1 MRPAAGDDRAVPLH
15 IHTGDWSTSGWR
27 AANIRR
33 WGRPGD
39 RIGSRRHPA
48 NSTAGSTVA
57 RGRTDPTG
65 AERRLFSPAG
75 HRCGR
80 RRSRPR
86 GMATPVVLV
95 LSGTDDPLAPG
106 TGHAT
111 IRWTSVS
118 GNGEPPQPF
127 GGTIDGLPVSGLAVV
142 DSWAS
147 GAPWWRRATASSFVH
162 IFEYTGTFD
171 GEQFRLGLSFQLSFP
186 AGPSR
191 PPTTQ
196 VARVQGT
203 YGHRAVNVVLVAP
216 VSAPK
221 SVSFHGT
228 IGEVR
233 VSGTFTR
240 PTRNGATNT
249 ATATFTVTG

>member
-1 MRPAAGDDRAVPLH
+1 M
-15 IHTGDWSTSGWR
+15 
-27 AANIRR
+27 
-33 WGRPGD
+33 
-39 RIGSRRHPA
+39 
-48 NSTAGSTVA
+48 
-57 RGRTDPTG
+57 
-65 AERRLFSPAG
+65 
-75 HRCGR
+75 
-80 RRSRPR
+80 
-86 GMATPVVLV
+86 
-95 LSGTDDPLAPG
+95 
-106 TGHAT
+106 
-111 IRWTSVS
+111 S

-142 DSWAS
+142 DSSALR
-147 GAPWWRRATASSFVH
+147 GALVAPGSASSFVH

-171 GEQFRLGLSFQLSFP
+171 GEQFRLGLSFQFSFP

-196 VARVQGT
+196 VARVRGT

-249 ATATFTVTG
+249 ATATCTLTR